1 MLKNQQTIMVSEAQ
15 QMVLASVQHLQMLN
29 RRHRPAVIR
38 EIIRENRPAVIHQ
51 MVSPQ
56 VNALLVLRHL
66 RHRENLKVQFKN

>member
-1 MLKNQQTIMVSEAQ
+1 MVSEAQ

-29 RRHRPAVIR
+29 RRHQPAVIT
-38 EIIRENRPAVIHQ
+38 ENRPAVIDR

-56 VNALLVLRHL
+56 VNAILVLRHL